1 MSGLIRLHITA
12 EGQTE
17 ERFVRRILQPHLA
30 LKNVFVDARSVMT
43 SKDKKAGHTYRG
55 GLISYEKAKK
65 DIMDWIRQDNNPESH
80 SSTMFDLYALPDDFP
95 GVQEAARIN
104 DAYERVT
111 FLEQSLAEDIDHPR
125 FTAYIQL
132 FEFEALLFSDL
143 DKFSLE
149 YLEHVKAIE
158 QLKQIL
164 QSFQNNPEMIDD
176 GPNTAPSKRILTSI
190 PEYSKAG
197 SGVIIAKMIGLDQ
210 MRSMCRHFNDWI
222 CKLEELGE

>member
-80 SSTMFDLYALPDDFP
+80 FSTMFDLYALPDDFP
-95 GVQEAARIN
+95 GVQVAARIN

-132 FEFEALLFSDL
+132 FEFEALLF
-143 DKFSLE
+143 
-149 YLEHVKAIE
+149 
-158 QLKQIL
+158 QTWT
-164 QSFQNNPEMIDD
+164 SFLW
-176 GPNTAPSKRILTSI
+176 NTW
-190 PEYSKAG
+190 
-197 SGVIIAKMIGLDQ
+197 
-210 MRSMCRHFNDWI
+210 SMQRLLNS
-222 CKLEELGE
+222 

>member
-1 MSGLIRLHITA
+1 MSGYIRLHITA

-17 ERFVRRILQPHLA
+17 ERFARRVLQPHLA
-30 LKNVFVDARSVMT
+30 LKNIFVDARSVLT

-65 DIMDWIRQDNNPESH
+65 DIMDWIKQDNNPECRF
-80 SSTMFDLYALPDDFP
+80 STMFDLYALPDDFP
-95 GVQEAARIN
+95 GVHDAARIN

-111 FLEQSLAEDIDHPR
+111 LLEQSLAQDINHQGFIP
-125 FTAYIQL
+125 YIQL

-149 YLEHVKAIE
+149 YLEHEKAIE
-158 QLKQIL
+158 QLRQIL

-176 GPNTAPSKRILTSI
+176 GPNTAPSKRILKSI

-197 SGVIIAKMIGLDQ
+197 SGVIIAEMIGIDQ

-222 CKLEELGE
+222 CKLERLGQ